1 MKKMTARDLIG
12 SKLLL
17 RSEGANNLLSFQLL
31 LDGVITDP
39 TLSLDL
45 SISRSDKKAI

>member
-1 MKKMTARDLIG
+1 MEKMTACHLIG

-17 RSEGANNLLSFQLL
+17 RSEGASTVSSFQQL
-31 LDGVITDP
+31 LDGVIMDP
-39 TLSLDL
+39 TSLLGL